1 MFVLELKMVMEKIK
15 IKITRK
21 MQEDVNKV
29 RIKCGF
35 EPEPIRE
42 DYELDAL
49 FG

>member
-1 MFVLELKMVMEKIK
+1 MEKIK
-15 IKITRK
+15 IKVTK
-21 MQEDVNKV
+21 ESQEEMNNI

-35 EPEPIRE
+35 EPEPIKE